1 MSSCLFCKWCRS
13 VQHVNTIKERS
24 SSLAYAFRDCYPV
37 TEMHTLII
45 PTRHVPSYFELTD
58 EERNHIDRLIKSQR
72 EYILSK
78 DTTVEGFNIGWNCGE
93 VAGQTIFHAHV
104 HLIPRRKDDID
115 DPTGGIRNVI
125 PGKGN
130 YK

>member
-1 MSSCLFCKWCRS
+1 MSSCLFCNWCRS
-13 VQHVNTIKERS
+13 VQHVNAIVEK
-24 SSLAYAFRDCYPV
+24 SLFAYAFRDCYPV

-58 EERNHIDRLIKSQR
+58 EERNYIDRLIKSQR

-78 DTTVEGFNIGWNCGE
+78 DTTVEGFNIGWNCGA

-104 HLIPRRKDDID
+104 HLIPRRKDDVD